1 MKKVIALVLSLMMFM
16 ACIGAVAEE
25 EPEPENVEVVE
36 EKTEPM
42 TIDPKLVLG
51 DWYGET
57 SGVVIN
63 IRLKDD
69 GTAECFVGDAETSD
83 DLIWSLNGDVIT
95 ISSSDGSDPLSG
107 SYTDDTLPL
116 ASEDGMQV
124 LFVREK
130 IEVYSPADPNLEATI
145 EDFDGTWDGAYAY
158 MSGAMVSMK
167 EVSDEHCT
175 ISEGKVVFAGEDSS
189 MVTLFGT
196 DPVELVFDH
205 GALSYKQELVTDE
218 ESIAIT
224 LSFWM
229 LQDGV
234 MSMSLDMG
242 DGPAIIYFTKA
253 EDADLSAVATS
264 AVQGALAGIE
274 EVANATVDAVDAG
287 ATDAFVESALEAAKT
302 VAEASVD
309 TTTIEAEDAHD
320 HEDEHEHEHETEVTD
335 EPFFHDPEGWML
347 DGEMNL
353 TPELLDM
360 FDTAMASEKRFAIQP
375 ILHLGTKI
383 EEEYTTHCY
392 LCVLGSLEDPDE
404 ESLFL
409 IYIDEPTQTDDD
421 PVFYAGLELMLTLS
435 PYENAEE

>member
-1 MKKVIALVLSLMMFM
+1 MKKVIALVLSLMMLM

-42 TIDPKLVLG
+42 TIDPELVLG

-83 DLIWSLNGDVIT
+83 DLIWSLNGNVIT

-107 SYTDDTLPL
+107 PYTDETLPL

-145 EDFDGTWDGAYAY
+145 EDFNGTWDGAYAY
-158 MSGAMVSMK
+158 MSGAMVSMN

-196 DPVELVFDH
+196 EPVELNFDH
-205 GALSYKQELVTDE
+205 GTLSYKQELVTDE

-234 MSMSLDMG
+234 MSMSLDTG

-253 EDADLSAVATS
+253 EEADLSAVASS
-264 AVQGALAGIE
+264 AVQGALAGIG
-274 EVANATVDAVDAG
+274 EVASVAVDAG
-287 ATDAFVESALEAAKT
+287 ATDAFVESALEAAKA
-302 VAEASVD
+302 VAEASVEP
-309 TTTIEAEDAHD
+309 TTMEAEDTHD
-320 HEDEHEHEHETEVTD
+320 HEDEHDHDHETEVTD